1 MTRHLLRSAPLLC
14 LATLA
19 VAACAGQPPGGG
31 GTPAPSSAPAA
42 SGGTGSTSG
51 PAARPGTGSRS
62 GAGSTAATLPST
74 MPSGTTG
81 AASPSGSSRRSPAT
95 AALTVY
101 YVAVGDAGVSGPE
114 IGCGDSLVATETE
127 PVTFTNQVEAAITR
141 LLADRD
147 RSHGESG
154 LVNSLYQSTLDY
166 VSSSVEG
173 GTVTVE
179 LTGEPRSGGICDDP
193 RIQAQLRHTARAAAG
208 ADEAQILI
216 DGEPIEEVMSL
227 K

>member
-1 MTRHLLRSAPLLC
+1 MTPHLLRSAPLLC
-14 LATLA
+14 VATLA
-19 VAACAGQPPGGG
+19 LAACAGQPPGGSG
-31 GTPAPSSAPAA
+31 APAPSSAPAA
-42 SGGTGSTSG
+42 SGGTGSASA
-51 PAARPGTGSRS
+51 PAAPPGTGSRS
-62 GAGSTAATLPST
+62 GSTTAALPST

-114 IGCGDSLVATETE
+114 IGCGDSLVATQTE
-127 PVTFTNQVEAAITR
+127 PVTFTHQVEAAITR

-147 RSHGESG
+147 RTHGESG

-173 GTVTVE
+173 DTVTVE
-179 LTGEPRSGGICDDP
+179 LTGEPRSGGVCDDP
-193 RIQAQLRHTARAAAG
+193 RIQEQLRHTAKAAAG
-208 ADEAQILI
+208 ANEAVILI
-216 DGEPIEEVMSL
+216 DGEPIEEAMSL